1 MVASPAL
8 LSLRASMRHK
18 HKIKVRRREE
28 DRTQALGHVFLQLSF
43 CNSPPCTGLTVPG
56 HRRFLFLCLV
66 RLVSTAPR
74 VEEPEK
80 TPRRH
85 QRGQHPAGSG
95 RAARAG
101 DHDTGVPSAQ
111 HGFLMP
117 AAGTFI
123 V

>member
-8 LSLRASMRHK
+8 LSLRASVRHK
-18 HKIKVRRREE
+18 HKIKVRRRGEN
-28 DRTQALGHVFLQLSF
+28 QSPALGLASLQSRF
-43 CNSPPCTGLTVPG
+43 SNSPPRTGLAVPG
-56 HRRFLFLCLV
+56 HRRLLFLRLV

-80 TPRRH
+80 TPRGH

-101 DHDTGVPSAQ
+101 GHGAGVPSAQ
-111 HGFLMP
+111 CGFLI
-117 AAGTFI
+117 A
-123 V
+123 